1 MEARYAGVIPNDTVD
16 CLQGICV
23 SFWTQGC
30 PHRCK
35 GCHNPETW
43 PRDKG
48 YILPNNYIERVINLL
63 EENGINRS
71 LSILG
76 GEPMTEYNI
85 PIVLPL
91 VKKVKEVRPGTTI
104 YLWSGYTYE
113 ELFERPDAA
122 EVLSYVDILVDGPF
136 QLENRDITLTL
147 RGSPNQRV
155 IDVQKS
161 IKEGKVKVIW

>member
-1 MEARYAGVIPNDTVD
+1 MEARYAGVMPNDTVD

-30 PHRCK
+30 PHHCM

-43 PRDKG
+43 SRDGG
-48 YILPNNYIERVINLL
+48 YILPENYIERVIELL
-63 EENGINRS
+63 GENGINRA

-76 GEPMTEYNI
+76 GEPMAEYNI
-85 PIVLPL
+85 PIILPL
-91 VKKVKEVRPGTTI
+91 VRKVKEESPETTI

-113 ELFERPDAA
+113 DLLERPDAA
-122 EVLSYVDILVDGPF
+122 DVLSYVDILIDGPF
-136 QLENRDITLTL
+136 VLENRDITLPL

-155 IDVQKS
+155 VDVQRS
-161 IKEGKVKVIW
+161 RRGKVEII